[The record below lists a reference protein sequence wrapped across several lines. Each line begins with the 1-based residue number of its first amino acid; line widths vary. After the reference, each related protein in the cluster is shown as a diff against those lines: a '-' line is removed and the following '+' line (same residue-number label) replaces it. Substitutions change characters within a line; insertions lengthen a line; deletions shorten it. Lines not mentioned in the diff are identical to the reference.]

1 MGGNKR
7 NFGALDFRRLLK
19 HHILGGGNNIPLSPS
34 VSTKLADDASEQT
47 EPVFDE
53 PILTRNIT
61 DELWT
66 KEDEES
72 EILITENPSNE
83 VDDFVTDEIF
93 TDKIITDEIV
103 TDEIVTDEISTDV
116 KMHIVAEQGLIHF
129 AGFLGKGS
137 KKM

>member
-103 TDEIVTDEISTDV
+103 TDEISTDV

>member
-19 HHILGGGNNIPLSPS
+19 HHILGGGNKIPLSPS

-66 KEDEES
+66 KEEEES
-72 EILITENPSNE
+72 EPCQTISISENPSNE
-83 VDDFVTDEIF
+83 VDDFD
-93 TDKIITDEIV
+93 
-103 TDEIVTDEISTDV
+103 TDEISTDV
-116 KMHIVAEQGLIHF
+116 KMHIVAEQGLINF

>member
-83 VDDFVTDEIF
+83 VDDFVTDEI
-93 TDKIITDEIV
+93 
-103 TDEIVTDEISTDV
+103 VTDEISTDV

>member
-19 HHILGGGNNIPLSPS
+19 HHILGGGNKIPLSPS

-61 DELWT
+61 GELWT
-66 KEDEES
+66 KEEEES
-72 EILITENPSNE
+72 EPCQTISISENPSNE
-83 VDDFVTDEIF
+83 VDDFD
-93 TDKIITDEIV
+93 
-103 TDEIVTDEISTDV
+103 TDEISTDV
-116 KMHIVAEQGLIHF
+116 KMHIVAEQGLINF